1 MPRILSYTPSWLS
14 RPSPGYQVF
23 KPSNNNKQLDP
34 EDPNHYAHVSNR
46 PQEYLGPKR
55 TIAHRG
61 TQIFVAV
68 GNEIRWSD
76 LCMLKDDWEDLQQQ
90 RNSKKKLD
98 LPSNNS
104 FRVRIGIR
112 LFNVHGD

>member
-1 MPRILSYTPSWLS
+1 MPRILSFTPPWLS

-23 KPSNNNKQLDP
+23 KPPDQNTQLDL
-34 EDPNHYAHVSNR
+34 EDPNCYAHISNR

-55 TIAHRG
+55 TVAHKG

-68 GNEIRWSD
+68 DNEIRWSD

-90 RNSKKKLD
+90 RSSRKKSES
-98 LPSNNS
+98 PSNGN
-104 FRVRIGIR
+104 FRVRKCTR
-112 LFNVHGD
+112 LFNIYGG